1 MKDDNLLEEYM
12 PNKYDCKIP
21 QTNQQEYSRLFSIEN
36 VSYFLR
42 KATRYESANINKIDP
57 DHRIFADKLIQL
69 NCKLV
74 SSLFIT
80 NQTKEQMDLLWNKIK
95 REEKEI
101 RKNGIPLFF
110 LDGKSI
116 EYKDPNYRVFWPS
129 YEAFSAEYVKD
140 CINNWI
146 TFDVPSDNQN
156 IKICSERL
164 DLFDNNLSIYPLSDN
179 YERFFIRSEK
189 PLTRET
195 WRRYTQTLI
204 ELLSIEQIVD
214 LNS

>member
-1 MKDDNLLEEYM
+1 M

-21 QTNQQEYSRLFSIEN
+21 QTSQQEYSRLFSLEN

-42 KATRYESANINKIDP
+42 KATRFDSVNINKIDP

-69 NCKLV
+69 NCKMV

-80 NQTKEQMDLLWNKIK
+80 DHTKEQLDNLWNKIK
-95 REEKEI
+95 RDEKEI
-101 RKNGIPLFF
+101 RKNGIQLFS
-110 LDGKSI
+110 LDGKVV

-129 YEAFSAEYVKD
+129 HESFCVEYPKD
-140 CINNWI
+140 CIINWI
-146 TFDVPSDNQN
+146 AFDVPSDNQN
-156 IKICSERL
+156 IKICSERS

-179 YERFFIRSEK
+179 YERFFIKSEK

-195 WRRYTQTLI
+195 WRRYTQTAI